1 MMGAVAELANV
12 DVLQWDSDFW
22 DLRIA
27 QVSHPVVAWEEHDI
41 DCAFLLVDAA
51 DTDRIRLAVMA
62 RFEVMDVRVTLR
74 STHGSAK
81 SGGRPVEP
89 EDVKALAR
97 IARRSHHLTRFYAD
111 PRFPDERCHDLYE
124 TWIRNSVNGWA
135 DSVRVVG
142 PIGAPVGYVTVHADR
157 ERSQLGLIAVD
168 ESARGHGY
176 GLHLARAALW
186 EAWNLGCSRMTV
198 VTQGRNV
205 QAQRVFQR
213 AGFVTVKTE
222 LWFHRWMDA

>member
-1 MMGAVAELANV
+1 MMGSVAELA
-12 DVLQWDSDFW
+12 DVEILQWDSNFW
-22 DLRIA
+22 GAEIA
-27 QVSHPVVAWEEHDI
+27 VVSSPAVDWEEENI
-41 DCAFLLVDAA
+41 DCAFLLVDAD
-51 DTDRIRLAVMA
+51 DTEQIRLAVL
-62 RFEVMDVRVTLR
+62 FGFNLMDIRVTLR

-89 EDVKALAR
+89 EDVSALAR

-111 PRFPDERCHDLYE
+111 PRFPDERCDDLYE
-124 TWIRNSVNGWA
+124 TWIRNSIDGWA

-168 ESARGHGY
+168 ERARGHGY
-176 GLHLARAALW
+176 GLHLVRAALW

-205 QAQRVFQR
+205 GAQRVFQR

>member
-1 MMGAVAELANV
+1 MMGAVAELA
-12 DVLQWDSDFW
+12 DVEILQWDSDFW

-27 QVSHPVVAWEEHDI
+27 RVSEPWIDETVEEF
-41 DCAFLLVDAA
+41 DCLYLLADASDTDTIHEAEARGFLL
-51 DTDRIRLAVMA
+51 
-62 RFEVMDVRVTLR
+62 MDVRVTLR

-89 EDVKALAR
+89 EDVEALAR

-111 PRFPDERCHDLYE
+111 PRFPDERCDDLYE

-142 PIGAPVGYVTVHADR
+142 PVGAPVGYVTVHADR

-186 EAWNLGCSRMTV
+186 EAWNSGCSRMTV

-205 QAQRVFQR
+205 GAQRVFQR
-213 AGFVTVKTE
+213 AGFVTVKTD